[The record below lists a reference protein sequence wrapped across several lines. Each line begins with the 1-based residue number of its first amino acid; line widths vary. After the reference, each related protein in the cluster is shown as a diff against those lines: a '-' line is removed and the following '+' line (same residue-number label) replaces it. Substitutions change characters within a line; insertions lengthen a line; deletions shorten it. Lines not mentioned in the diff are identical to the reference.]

1 MSLPAAHRRNQQ
13 AVVKMVEAKGLSL
26 RGGRRPTWQSREG
39 TCSSYKPPLKWC
51 VPIVSVAALR
61 ERHAVWQSL
70 RHTFCGARLPSLSL
84 RGGRRATWRPEREA
98 RGSALGVQSREGSY
112 VFAGA
117 FLLSTPVLRDC
128 RVASLLA
135 MTIRGPVPFYR
146 QPVPTVSSAPGGA
159 CPSPTVHG
167 WMLLVTLRYPLSI
180 FHLHHAAPTTTAL
193 IRIGGGGHFLHICLT
208 GARTSCSCGAGGG
221 PAPP

>member
-1 MSLPAAHRRNQQ
+1 MPLPAPHLRLVQ
-13 AVVKMVEAKGLSL
+13 AAVKMANDPELSL
-26 RGGRRPTWQSREG
+26 RGGQRP
-39 TCSSYKPPLKWC
+39 
-51 VPIVSVAALR
+51 
-61 ERHAVWQSL
+61 
-70 RHTFCGARLPSLSL
+70 
-84 RGGRRATWRPEREA
+84 TWRPEREA

-159 CPSPTVHG
+159 CPSPTTRD
-167 WMLLVTLRYPLSI
+167 WKLRVTLHYPLSI

-193 IRIGGGGHFLHICLT
+193 IRIGGGGHVLYICLT

>member
-1 MSLPAAHRRNQQ
+1 MQAPPSDRMGAFCTDFPKLPAA
-13 AVVKMVEAKGLSL
+13 ALLSAL
-26 RGGRRPTWQSREG
+26 QVDNDCG
-39 TCSSYKPPLKWC
+39 THS
-51 VPIVSVAALR
+51 AA
-61 ERHAVWQSL
+61 QG
-70 RHTFCGARLPSLSL
+70 FPSLSL

-159 CPSPTVHG
+159 CPSPTTRD
-167 WMLLVTLRYPLSI
+167 WKLRVTLRYPLSI
-180 FHLHHAAPTTTAL
+180 FHLHHAAPTTTAP
-193 IRIGGGGHFLHICLT
+193 IRIGGGGHFLYICLT

>member
-1 MSLPAAHRRNQQ
+1 MQAPPSDRMGAFFARISKAACSGAPLAPCRLTMTAAHILRRK
-13 AVVKMVEAKGLSL
+13 APKFVIAGRPKGD
-26 RGGRRPTWQSREG
+26 
-39 TCSSYKPPLKWC
+39 
-51 VPIVSVAALR
+51 
-61 ERHAVWQSL
+61 
-70 RHTFCGARLPSLSL
+70 
-84 RGGRRATWRPEREA
+84 
-98 RGSALGVQSREGSY
+98 

-159 CPSPTVHG
+159 CPSPTTRD
-167 WMLLVTLRYPLSI
+167 WKLRVTLHYPLSI

-193 IRIGGGGHFLHICLT
+193 IRIGGGGHVLYICLT

>member
-1 MSLPAAHRRNQQ
+1 MIIAGERTAGPGAMLPTRT
-13 AVVKMVEAKGLSL
+13 
-26 RGGRRPTWQSREG
+26 GRRYNGKRSRRGLQRRSLHKAAARE
-39 TCSSYKPPLKWC
+39 KN
-51 VPIVSVAALR
+51 VAVLR

-128 RVASLLA
+128 RAASLLA

-159 CPSPTVHG
+159 CPSPTTRD
-167 WMLLVTLRYPLSI
+167 WKLRVTLHYPLSI
-180 FHLHHAAPTTTAL
+180 FHLHHAAPTTTAP

>member
-1 MSLPAAHRRNQQ
+1 M
-13 AVVKMVEAKGLSL
+13 AKTKG
-26 RGGRRPTWQSREG
+26 
-39 TCSSYKPPLKWC
+39 
-51 VPIVSVAALR
+51 
-61 ERHAVWQSL
+61 
-70 RHTFCGARLPSLSL
+70 LSL

-167 WMLLVTLRYPLSI
+167 WMLLVTLHYPLSI
-180 FHLHHAAPTTTAL
+180 FHLHHAAPTTTAP
-193 IRIGGGGHFLHICLT
+193 IRIGGGGHFVYHLPYRRSYIVFMRRRRWASSAVSRP
-208 GARTSCSCGAGGG
+208 GCSRQLQLRSLSVPGVFMRAS
-221 PAPP
+221 APRPR